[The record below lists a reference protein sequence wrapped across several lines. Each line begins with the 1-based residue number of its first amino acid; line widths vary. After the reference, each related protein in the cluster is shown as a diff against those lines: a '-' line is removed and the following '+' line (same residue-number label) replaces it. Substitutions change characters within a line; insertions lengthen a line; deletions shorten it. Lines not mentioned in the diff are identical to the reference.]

1 MVSDGQVGRLS
12 LRRLSWMF
20 GGSDVQYITTFSLSE
35 CVCLGKKKA
44 PVLFVVVDVVVV
56 VVELFP
62 LTLYRLSFPNTSFII
77 FQVVLMVSSGEPLE
91 LCAKHICLHLLVR
104 RWQLGCKSPCFVSDF
119 ISTMESRCHD

>member
-1 MVSDGQVGRLS
+1 MISDGQVGRLS

-20 GGSDVQYITTFSLSE
+20 GGSDVQYMTTFSLSE

-44 PVLFVVVDVVVV
+44 PVIFVVVVVVVVV
-56 VVELFP
+56 VVELFS

-91 LCAKHICLHLLVR
+91 LCA
-104 RWQLGCKSPCFVSDF
+104 
-119 ISTMESRCHD
+119 